1 MKNADIPWIEG
12 TVGTPVGDVPR
23 VRTSLTSR
31 DCLGAL
37 ARRWTLGRSS
47 FTVAPGLYAVGVP
60 SAESVVLVTA
70 NYKMSF
76 DRLRRELTGI
86 DAWILVLDT
95 KGINIWC
102 AAGKGTFGTDE
113 LVHRVK
119 AVGLEQVVT
128 HRKLIL
134 PQLGAP
140 GVSAHEVRKRSGFHV
155 VYGPVRAADLPRF
168 LSAGMKA
175 DPEMRR
181 VRFGLADRAAV
192 VPVEIVQGG
201 GHVLLIAAAFTL
213 LGGLGPDGYRL
224 DRVLSVG
231 IPDALLVLGAFLGG
245 AVLTP
250 LLLPFLPG
258 RPFAW
263 KGMCTGLFV
272 VLVLWAALHGLPGTP
287 GPLALAAWLAM
298 GAALAS
304 FVAMNFTGAS
314 TYTSL
319 SGVRKEMRYAVP
331 AQAVAVVV
339 GLALLAVARFTGIH
353 G

>member
-1 MKNADIPWIEG
+1 MTNVPWAQAALP
-12 TVGTPVGDVPR
+12 TPAGDVPL
-23 VRTSLTSR
+23 VSTILSR
-31 DCLGAL
+31 SDRNGAW
-37 ARRWTLGRSS
+37 ARRLGIGRAGYS
-47 FTVAPGLYAVGVP
+47 VPPGLCAVGSP
-60 SAESVVLVTA
+60 GPDSVVLVSA

-76 DRLRRELTGI
+76 DYLRRELTGI

-95 KGINIWC
+95 RGINVWC

-113 LVHRVK
+113 LVNRVEAAK
-119 AVGLEQVVT
+119 LGQVVS
-128 HRKLIL
+128 HRRLVL

-140 GVSAHEVRKRSGFHV
+140 GVSAHEVRRRSGFQV
-155 VYGPVRAADLPRF
+155 VFGPVRATDLPRF

-201 GHVLLIAAAFTL
+201 AYALLIAALFVI

-224 DRVLSVG
+224 DRVLSAGV
-231 IPDALLVLGAFLGG
+231 PDAILVLGAFLGG
-245 AVLTP
+245 ALLTP

-263 KGMCTGLFV
+263 KGMCMGL
-272 VLVLWAALHGLPGTP
+272 LVTLALWAALHGLPGTP
-287 GPLALAAWLAM
+287 GPLALAAWLTM
-298 GAALAS
+298 GSALAS
-304 FVAMNFTGAS
+304 FLAMNFTGAS

-319 SGVRKEMRYAVP
+319 SGVRKEMKCAVP
-331 AQAVAVVV
+331 AQAVAIVA
-339 GLALLAVARFTGIH
+339 GLVLWAVARFTGQQ